1 MKDDPIRKKE
11 YQLRLMRSLNE
22 IAQTIIQESFP
33 EHMCAPSVN
42 ISLPEKPKSIWEK
55 NTEL

>member
-1 MKDDPIRKKE
+1 MKDDSTRKKE
-11 YQLRLMRSLNE
+11 SQLKLIRNLNE

-33 EHMCAPSVN
+33 EHTCALLVN
-42 ISLPEKPKSIWEK
+42 ISLPGKPKSIWEK

>member
-1 MKDDPIRKKE
+1 MTQPEKKE
-11 YQLRLMRSLNE
+11 FQLKLIRNLNE

-33 EHMCAPSVN
+33 EHTCALLVN
-42 ISLPEKPKSIWEK
+42 ISLPGKPKSIWEK